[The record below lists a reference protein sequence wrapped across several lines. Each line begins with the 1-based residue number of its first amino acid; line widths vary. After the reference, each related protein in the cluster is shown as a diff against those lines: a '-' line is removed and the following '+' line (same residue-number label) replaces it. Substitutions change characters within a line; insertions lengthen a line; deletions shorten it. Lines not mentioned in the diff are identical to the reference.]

1 MRRINAKVLVP
12 AALVAALLA
21 GCTATAD
28 AASPDTA
35 SATTTSDANVTVEQA
50 MAANTAP
57 DDVDLT
63 ASDDEVAIDLDAP
76 VAADGVTVDGST
88 ITITAAGTYR
98 LSGTLADGSV
108 VVSTTDDGGVH
119 LILDDASIG
128 SSTTSPLQVLD
139 ADQVVV
145 RLEGENVLT
154 DTTAYADTD
163 EASAALFSSADLT
176 ITGDGSLTV
185 DGNANDGIAA
195 KDGLVIAGGT
205 ITVDAVDDGIRGKDY
220 LVVTDGTL
228 DITAGGDGLKS
239 DNDEDETLGYVE
251 ITGGSVD
258 VTAGDDGI
266 AAQTDAILADGIV
279 SIVAGGGHDA
289 TVTDDASP

>member
-1 MRRINAKVLVP
+1 MRRLNAKILVP

-28 AASPDTA
+28 AADSTDSSRRTV
-35 SATTTSDANVTVEQA
+35 TTTSDANVTVEQA

-76 VAADGVTVDGST
+76 AAADGVTVDGST
-88 ITITAAGTYR
+88 LTITAAGTYR

-108 VVSTTDDGGVH
+108 VVNTTDDGVVH

-145 RLEGENVLT
+145 HLEGENVLT

-176 ITGDGSLTV
+176 ITGDGLP
-185 DGNANDGIAA
+185 DGGRQRQRRDRREGRPRHRGRH
-195 KDGLVIAGGT
+195 DHGRCGRRRDPRQGLP
-205 ITVDAVDDGIRGKDY
+205 
-220 LVVTDGTL
+220 
-228 DITAGGDGLKS
+228 
-239 DNDEDETLGYVE
+239 
-251 ITGGSVD
+251 
-258 VTAGDDGI
+258 
-266 AAQTDAILADGIV
+266 
-279 SIVAGGGHDA
+279 GGHRRHARHHGRRRRSEVRQRRGRDPRLRR
-289 TVTDDASP
+289 DHGRFRGRHRR